1 VLIGSGAHLAERLVI
16 VAVAI
21 AASIICAAVILYFN
35 PAISSTL
42 GQQDDKQQQPTM
54 MVGEEASSGTNGY
67 RQIPIKIN
75 GFVLTADIAAT
86 DEQKRMGLSVKSSLA
101 ENEAM
106 LFVFD
111 NEAQHPFWMKDMKFP
126 IDIIWIDSDKTVVH
140 IEHNLPPCES
150 GLLCPSYTPIQDSL
164 YVLETVAGFTERHG
178 VTRGTLVDFELNT

>member
-1 VLIGSGAHLAERLVI
+1 MAERLVI
-16 VAVAI
+16 VAFAI

-42 GQQDDKQQQPTM
+42 GQQDDKLQQP
-54 MVGEEASSGTNGY
+54 MVDEEASSVTNGY
-67 RQIPIKIN
+67 RQILIRIN
-75 GFVLTADIAAT
+75 GLVLTADIAAT

-126 IDIIWIDSDKTVVH
+126 IDIIWIDRDKTVVH

-150 GLLCPSYTPIQDSL
+150 GLLCPTYTPIQDSL

-178 VTRGTLVDFELNT
+178 VARGTQVDFELDT